1 MPDATGQLMGVDANG
16 DSGAPQPQHDAY
28 SELLGETGGNPVSR
42 YFAHTAARNSGAALE
57 AAHSRYQT
65 QQTQLKGLQ
74 DQIERY
80 GGSGITSF
88 FSPEIEKAYKSLG
101 GNPELYKA
109 SQQQAQAMAARRG
122 QLRED
127 HQRVFGA
134 YQDQYGGGTPAAA
147 GAGPAGQSPATAGG
161 PPASTGGGA
170 DLIDGGGAGGAT
182 PASTAPTAASG
193 PGMHWSH
200 PSYDWSSHK
209 ESPAL
214 TQMYGEMKELQRAAI
229 DSEGLPEHDD
239 IVDQLKTS
247 STMYDKMLDMEMGFG
262 QKTALQSQHD
272 AGMMDRQQVHES
284 GANARAA
291 VGRGQTGRAS
301 IENKNAALHAQV
313 DTQAGTYASKGF
325 GSEGEAQA
333 AADLLNAQRR
343 RANQHGAENKIDPVN
358 QFFQV
363 KAAHGVTGG
372 LLGDNYTIEPTD
384 SDPAAKK
391 ADAKAA
397 PAGAAPAA
405 APKKIETADPLE
417 GATASAPGKPTLVRK
432 GGKWVQADAQ

>member
-1 MPDATGQLMGVDANG
+1 MPDSTTQLMGVDANG
-16 DSGAPQPQHDAY
+16 DSGAPQPPPRDSY

-74 DQIERY
+74 DQMDRY
-80 GGSGITSF
+80 SASGLTSF
-88 FSPEIEKAYKSLG
+88 FT
-101 GNPELYKA
+101 PELQKFHKA
-109 SQQQAQAMAARRG
+109 AGGSPALWEASIANAKAMAARRN

-127 HQRVFGA
+127 HQNVFGK
-134 YQDQYGGGTPAAA
+134 YQDQYASPAAGVGPGQVGTPPPSP
-147 GAGPAGQSPATAGG
+147 GDGPAP
-161 PPASTGGGA
+161 TGGGA
-170 DLIDGGGAGGAT
+170 DLIAGGGDAGQAT
-182 PASTAPTAASG
+182 PGT
-193 PGMHWSH
+193 HWSH

-229 DSEGLPEHDD
+229 DSEGLPEHED

-262 QKTALQSQHD
+262 QKTALQGQHD
-272 AGMMDRQQVHES
+272 TAAMARQNVHET
-284 GANARAA
+284 AATARTAA
-291 VGRGQTGRAS
+291 TRGQAGRAS

-363 KAAHGVTGG
+363 KKATNNKVFSDA
-372 LLGDNYTIEPTD
+372 YTIEPTD
-384 SDPAAKK
+384 TDPSAKK
-391 ADAKAA
+391 ADAAA
-397 PAGAAPAA
+397 SKNDTP
-405 APKKIETADPLE
+405 APKKIDTKLSDLE
-417 GATASAPGKPTLVRK
+417 GKVIPGTGGKPDLIIVNGEPQIYKPDSNAR
-432 GGKWVQADAQ
+432 